1 LDEQQIMDEISRLV
15 EEEHQ
20 LERGHLGKPLSDDQ
34 GEQVRSI
41 HIARD
46 RCWDLLRQVRA
57 RRNAG
62 QDLGDVEMRPA
73 AVVMSYRQ

>member
-1 LDEQQIMDEISRLV
+1 LDEHEIMAEISRLV
-15 EEEHQ
+15 EEQHE

-34 GEQVRSI
+34 NEQVRLI

-62 QDLGDVEMRPA
+62 QDLADVEMRPA
-73 AVVMSYRQ
+73 AIVESYRQ